1 MIIVAVTA
9 GLAVYAYVNNFVG
22 MSTRATEAPKSQL
35 RLDVADATA
44 AAGTSPGSITAWI
57 RNVGGAV
64 AELQKAY
71 IVLPNGGVV
80 EATMSGTLS
89 INPQEVQQVTI
100 TPPTGTNLQSGY
112 VYNVRVI
119 CKDGSE
125 LNFNVRAHA

>member
-35 RLDVADATA
+35 RLDVADATD
-44 AAGTSPGSITAWI
+44 GGDIVAWI

-80 EATMSGTLS
+80 EATMSGVS

>member
-35 RLDVADATA
+35 RLDVADATD
-44 AAGTSPGSITAWI
+44 GGDIVAWI

-64 AELQKAY
+64 AELQQAY

-80 EATMSGTLS
+80 EATMGSVS
-89 INPQEVQQVTI
+89 INPQEVKQVTI
-100 TPPTGTNLQSGY
+100 TPPAGTNLQSGY

-119 CKDGSE
+119 CTDGSE
-125 LNFNVRAHA
+125 LVFNVRAHA

>member
-22 MSTRATEAPKSQL
+22 MSTKATEAPKSQL

-44 AAGTSPGSITAWI
+44 GTPGSITAWI

-64 AELQKAY
+64 AELQQAY

-80 EATMSGTLS
+80 EATMSSVS
-89 INPQEVQQVTI
+89 INPQEVEQVTI
-100 TPPTGTNLQSGY
+100 TPPAGTNLESGY